1 VKASNPLLRK
11 AGPLPVYAWAGIALA
26 IVVAY
31 LYVRPRSATA
41 DATPVLFSP
50 SIGGNDQPSAAQQPA
65 SGQGT
70 PADNMS
76 GDLLAA
82 LGDNTSSYDALLA
95 ALQYGSFG
103 GYGGYS
109 SGYGSGGGGAAG
121 GVPAGF
127 GVAPTIDSGVNNAPV
142 ASFAPTPQSDP
153 AAIAAS
159 GDVPYTGP
167 LANGDPGYVIDPT
180 TGQVYGPSTAI
191 EGGIR
196 QRVGQPAQPDAL
208 DRYLATQGVP
218 DTTTTQYTQPT
229 PTVVQAAPV
238 DTRGVIVEPTPQPT
252 PGRAIAV

>member
-1 VKASNPLLRK
+1 
-11 AGPLPVYAWAGIALA
+11 
-26 IVVAY
+26 
-31 LYVRPRSATA
+31 
-41 DATPVLFSP
+41 
-50 SIGGNDQPSAAQQPA
+50 
-65 SGQGT
+65 
-70 PADNMS
+70 
-76 GDLLAA
+76 
-82 LGDNTSSYDALLA
+82 DALLA

-191 EGGIR
+191 EAASVSVSGSPRSRTRSIATSPPRACRIR
-196 QRVGQPAQPDAL
+196 RRRSTHSRHRPSSRRRPSI
-208 DRYLATQGVP
+208 
-218 DTTTTQYTQPT
+218 
-229 PTVVQAAPV
+229 
-238 DTRGVIVEPTPQPT
+238 RG
-252 PGRAIAV
+252 A